1 MGQSPR
7 VLFLRH
13 EDYARRAPGEVLP
26 GGQTRP
32 RRGQPRARAW
42 GVSGP
47 TRAPP
52 TPPLRPYIL
61 RLEETLRAREEIHEE
76 LRSRRQRRTHLG
88 GF

>member
-1 MGQSPR
+1 MGQNPR

-13 EDYARRAPGEVLP
+13 EDYDRKAPGGVLP
-26 GGQTRP
+26 GGQTHA
-32 RRGQPRARAW
+32 RRGHPWARAW
-42 GVSGP
+42 GVSGGP
-47 TRAPP
+47 APPP

-61 RLEETLRAREEIHEE
+61 HRKETLSTQEEIHEE

>member
-13 EDYARRAPGEVLP
+13 EDVARRGRPRGQQP
-26 GGQTRP
+26 GQTRP
-32 RRGQPRARAW
+32 RRGPTYGRTW
-42 GVSGP
+42 GVSGGP
-47 TRAPP
+47 APPP

-61 RLEETLRAREEIHEE
+61 RREETLRTREEIHEE

>member
-1 MGQSPR
+1 MGQNPR

-13 EDYARRAPGEVLP
+13 EDEARRKGPGSQQP
-26 GGQTRP
+26 GQTRP
-32 RRGQPRARAW
+32 RRGPTSGRAW
-42 GVSGP
+42 GVSGGP
-47 TRAPP
+47 SPPP

-61 RLEETLRAREEIHEE
+61 RREETLSTREEIHEE

>member
-1 MGQSPR
+1 MGQNPR
-7 VLFLRH
+7 VLILRH
-13 EDYARRAPGEVLP
+13 EDVARRGAEGGQP

-47 TRAPP
+47 TKPTP

-61 RLEETLRAREEIHEE
+61 RREETLSTREEIHEE